1 MDPKDLKPIFDYL
14 DEFKADVNQRFD
26 GIEGKIDKLQTSVDN
41 LANMV
46 KGFEEEMIV
55 NRKRIDVLEK
65 WARQVSEKVGIPLP
79 F

>member
-1 MDPKDLKPIFDYL
+1 MDPKDFKPIFDYL
-14 DEFKADVNQRFD
+14 DEFKADVSQRFD
-26 GIEGKIDKLQTSVDN
+26 SIEGKVDELQTSVDN

-46 KGFEEEMIV
+46 KGFQEEMIV